1 MVRSLSDRLR
11 RAEVLLLGS
20 GAIATS
26 VLLLANAGEDLRHFI
41 DGRTSG
47 GHVAI
52 YGLKLLLMEAALL
65 APFLVLAL
73 LSRSLLRETTRHR
86 YRWAGVGISLAAS
99 VGVVAMLVSG
109 LIPVDLGGD
118 GHPAG
123 PRGARPRVLERLCAA
138 VWRADLA
145 GPARPPGSLHG
156 SAGRTLQP
164 SSHRLTASGAS
175 RPPRPGPST
184 QAPSSI
190 ENWAPWAAQTS
201 FPPCIR
207 NFPGA

>member
-11 RAEVLLLGS
+11 RAEVLLLGT

-109 LIPVDLGGD
+109 LIPVDLEEAMDTLLGHVVPALVFLSACALLYGGLIWLAQHGRLEAFMDPPD
-118 GHPAG
+118 GPSN
-123 PRGARPRVLERLCAA
+123 RPRT
-138 VWRADLA
+138 D
-145 GPARPPGSLHG
+145 
-156 SAGRTLQP
+156 
-164 SSHRLTASGAS
+164 
-175 RPPRPGPST
+175 
-184 QAPSSI
+184 
-190 ENWAPWAAQTS
+190 
-201 FPPCIR
+201 
-207 NFPGA
+207 